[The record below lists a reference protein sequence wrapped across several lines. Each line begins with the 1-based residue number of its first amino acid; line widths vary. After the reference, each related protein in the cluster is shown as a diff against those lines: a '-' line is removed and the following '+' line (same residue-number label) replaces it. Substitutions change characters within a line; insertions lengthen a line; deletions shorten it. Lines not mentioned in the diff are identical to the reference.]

1 MSASDA
7 DLERRVLGI
16 VRPVVKGAGEEGRLA
31 IVDLRRNG
39 ARIDARVHGQ
49 GDEAWLVVVW
59 FSDPALTE
67 VESVTVYPRPE
78 QFDGVPSGR
87 VIVLNGPSS
96 VGKSSL
102 MRAFADRARTPFACL
117 DEPFLGRIP
126 PPFLAWRETL
136 GPHVA
141 GFLAAIAEAAALG
154 NQFIVSAA
162 GISQQK
168 FQAALT
174 GVESVYVGL
183 DAPLDVL
190 VRRQLEQIDKFG
202 GLAEESVNIHD
213 GWNYDLRIDTVRH
226 TPEAAARALAEYLAK
241 RYQNTP

>member
-1 MSASDA
+1 M
-7 DLERRVLGI
+7 
-16 VRPVVKGAGEEGRLA
+16 VKGARDDGPLA
-31 IVDLRRNG
+31 VVDLRRNG
-39 ARIDARVHGQ
+39 SRIDARVHGE

-59 FSDPALTE
+59 FSDGSLTE

-78 QFDGVPSGR
+78 PFDGLPSGR

-126 PPFLAWRETL
+126 PHFLAWQETL

-141 GFLAAIAEAAALG
+141 GLLAGLGAAAVLG

-168 FQAALT
+168 FAAALS
-174 GVESVYVGL
+174 GVETVYVGL

-190 VRRQLEQIDKFG
+190 VQRQLEQIDKFG
-202 GLAEESVNIHD
+202 GLAEESVNVHD
-213 GWNYDLRIDTVRH
+213 GWNYHLRIDAVRH
-226 TPEAAARALAEYLAK
+226 TPESAARLSADYLAK
-241 RYQNTP
+241 RYHNTP